1 MILVTGGAGYIGSH
15 SCVALAEAGYKT
27 LILDNLSNSHLQ
39 VLDRLEKII
48 GVRPE
53 FIEGDVRDAE
63 LLDELFR
70 KYAITAVIHF
80 AGLKAVGESLEYP
93 FEYYDTNVT
102 GSLTL
107 LGAMKR
113 AQIKNFI
120 FSSTA
125 NVYGNFAEV
134 PVAEDASLEPN
145 NPYGRSKLMVEEVL
159 ADLHCA
165 EPDWNIVCLRYF
177 NPVGAHESGLIGEA
191 PQGIPSNLMPII
203 AAVAMGSRE
212 KLQVFGDD
220 YPTPDGT
227 GMRDFIHVMDLAEGH
242 VAALNFCLK
251 RGGLLTVN
259 LGTGQGYSVM
269 QMINT
274 FQEVSERAIGF
285 EIVERRG
292 GDIVESWA
300 NPKLAMIQLGWQ
312 AKRDLKQMCVDTW
325 RWQKLNHDGFDTP
338 L

>member
-15 SCVALAEAGYKT
+15 TCVALAEAGYKT
-27 LILDNLSNSHLQ
+27 LILDNFSNSHPQ
-39 VLDRLEKII
+39 VLDRLERIC
-48 GVRPE
+48 GARPE
-53 FIEGDVRDAE
+53 FIQGDVRDSE
-63 LLDELFR
+63 LLDKLFR
-70 KYAITAVIHF
+70 KYKITAVIHF
-80 AGLKAVGESLEYP
+80 AGLKAVGESLEHP
-93 FEYYDTNVT
+93 FKYYDTNVN

-113 AQIKNFI
+113 AQVQNFI

-125 NVYGNFAEV
+125 NIYGDLAKV
-134 PVAEDASLEPN
+134 PVGEDAPLEPN
-145 NPYGRSKLMVEEVL
+145 NPYGRSKLMVEEIL

-165 EPDWNIVCLRYF
+165 GPDWNIVCLRYF
-177 NPVGAHESGLIGEA
+177 NPVGAHESGLIGES
-191 PQGIPSNLMPII
+191 PQGMPSNLMPVI
-203 AAVAMGSRE
+203 AAVAVGRRD

-227 GMRDFIHVMDLAEGH
+227 CMRDFIHVMDLAEGH

-269 QMINT
+269 QMINA
-274 FQEVSERAIGF
+274 FQEACQRAICF
-285 EIVERRG
+285 EIVERRV

-312 AKRDLKQMCVDTW
+312 AKRDLKQMCADTW
-325 RWQKLNHDGFDTP
+325 RWQKLNRDGFDT
-338 L
+338 LL

>member
-15 SCVALAEAGYKT
+15 TCVALAEAGYKT
-27 LILDNLSNSHLQ
+27 LILDDFSNSHPQ
-39 VLDRLEKII
+39 VLDRLERIC
-48 GVRPE
+48 GARPE
-53 FIEGDVRDAE
+53 FVQGDVRDGE
-63 LLDELFR
+63 LLDKLFR
-70 KYAITAVIHF
+70 KYKITAVIHF
-80 AGLKAVGESLEYP
+80 AGLKAVGESLEKP
-93 FEYYDTNVT
+93 LEYYDINVN

-107 LGAMKR
+107 LGCMRR
-113 AQIKNFI
+113 AQVKNFI

-125 NVYGNFAEV
+125 NIYGDLAKV
-134 PVAEDASLEPN
+134 PVAEDAPLEPN
-145 NPYGRSKLMVEEVL
+145 NPYGRSKLMVEEIL
-159 ADLHCA
+159 ADLHRA
-165 EPDWNIVCLRYF
+165 GSDWNVVCLRYF
-177 NPVGAHESGLIGEA
+177 NPVGAHESGLIGED
-191 PQGIPSNLMPII
+191 PQGIPSNLMPVI
-203 AAVAMGSRE
+203 AAVAAGRRE

-274 FQEVSERAIGF
+274 FQEVSERAVRF
-285 EIVERRG
+285 EIVGRRG

-300 NPKLAMIQLGWQ
+300 NPKLAMVQLGWQ
-312 AKRDLKQMCVDTW
+312 AKRDLKQMCADTW
-325 RWQKLNHDGFDTP
+325 RWQKFNHDGFDTP

>member
-1 MILVTGGAGYIGSH
+1 MILVTGGMGYIGSH
-15 SCVALAEAGYKT
+15 TCVALADAGCRM
-27 LILDNLSNSHLQ
+27 LILDNLSNSHLH
-39 VLDRLEKII
+39 VLDRLEKIC
-48 GVRPE
+48 GFRPE
-53 FIEGDVRDAE
+53 FVEGDVRDNV

-70 KYAITAVIHF
+70 KYEITAVIHF

-93 FEYYDTNVT
+93 FEYYDTNVM

-113 AQIKNFI
+113 AQVKSFI

-134 PVAEDASLEPN
+134 PVAEDAPLEPN

-159 ADLHCA
+159 ADLHRA
-165 EPDWNIVCLRYF
+165 DSEWNIVCLRYF
-177 NPVGAHESGLIGEA
+177 NPVGAHESGLIGED
-191 PQGIPSNLMPII
+191 PQGIPSNLMPVI
-203 AAVAMGSRE
+203 AAVASGRRE

-227 GMRDFIHVMDLAEGH
+227 GVRDFIHVMDLAEGH

-251 RGGLLTVN
+251 RGGMLTVN
-259 LGTGQGYSVM
+259 LGTGQGYTVM
-269 QMINT
+269 QMINS
-274 FQEVSERAIGF
+274 FREASGKSISYDVVPRRA
-285 EIVERRG
+285 
-292 GDIVESWA
+292 GDIVKSWA
-300 NPKLAMIQLGWQ
+300 NPSKAKMLLGWY

-325 RWQKLNHDGFDTP
+325 RWTHQSSQSCED
-338 L
+338 

>member
-1 MILVTGGAGYIGSH
+1 MILVTGGTGYIGSH
-15 SCVALAEAGYKT
+15 TCVALAEAGYKT
-27 LILDNLSNSHLQ
+27 LILDNLTNSHLQ
-39 VLDRLEKII
+39 VLDRLEKIC
-48 GVRPE
+48 GARPK
-53 FIEGDVRDAE
+53 FIEGDVRDGV
-63 LLDELFR
+63 LLDELFC
-70 KYAITAVIHF
+70 KYKITAVIHF
-80 AGLKAVGESLEYP
+80 AGLKAVGESLEHP

-145 NPYGRSKLMVEEVL
+145 NPYGRSKLMVEEML
-159 ADLHCA
+159 ADLHRA
-165 EPDWNIVCLRYF
+165 DPDWNIVCLRYF

-203 AAVAMGSRE
+203 ASVAMGSRE
-212 KLQVFGDD
+212 KLLVFGDD

-242 VAALNFCLK
+242 LAALNFCLR
-251 RGGLLTVN
+251 RGGTITVN
-259 LGTGQGYSVM
+259 LGTGQGYTVM
-269 QMINT
+269 QMINS
-274 FQEVSERAIGF
+274 FREVSGRAIAH
-285 EIVERRG
+285 EIVPRRA
-292 GDIVESWA
+292 GDIVKSWA
-300 NPKLAMIQLGWQ
+300 NPGQAKILLGWQ
-312 AKRDLKQMCVDTW
+312 AKRDLTQMCKDTW
-325 RWQKLNHDGFDTP
+325 HWQQQNPYSLEGA
-338 L
+338 